1 MMRVLGTALLALT
14 LVTASSLPAQAPPR
28 VTGLRLAPSAAGETE
43 LIVETSAP
51 VEGWEDFSMASP
63 PRLVV
68 DLAGAR
74 TALQNRFDGIRRGG
88 VQGIRT
94 SQFSANVVRVV
105 VDLDRVTPYTITRA
119 SDGLHIR
126 FAGAAGTFAAWNSAA
141 APPSTAPAVA
151 PRAAAPQQPCITA
164 SFIETDILDVLASF
178 AEFASRSI
186 VPGAGVK
193 GTVNASIRCQ
203 PWDIA
208 LESILSA
215 QGLAAQELP
224 SGIIQVD
231 SLGALQRRETQ
242 EALVTQTFRINYV
255 PVAEIVSSLEP
266 LKTERGR
273 ISSNVSTNML
283 IVTDTRS
290 VVDDLAQMV
299 QRLDVRTPQVSI
311 EAKIIFVNRTRA
323 DELGLTYDL
332 KDSRGN
338 SLNRLT
344 AVPDPLNPGELT
356 SDNLVLLGGN
366 SIAALGNAS
375 VRVQS
380 SQLET
385 VMSLVLGR
393 YTLVTFLDALQSIQ
407 LSDVQAAPVITA
419 LDNQEAEIMVGERT
433 PIRVVDLGSTG
444 TGGGAAG
451 GGTTVNAPRASAE
464 LVETGIILRVTPHVT
479 DDRHILMQIHA
490 ERSNAQLVATEIG
503 VNFQRQAGTTRLM
516 VADGETAVIG
526 GLTVTEVQN
535 TTSGIPFLMDIPFVG
550 RLFRTERKQEQKRD
564 LLIMVTPHIIG
575 EHAAV
580 PLAE

>member
-1 MMRVLGTALLALT
+1 MKRVPGIALLASTLLPVCALT
-14 LVTASSLPAQAPPR
+14 AQEPVR
-28 VTGLRLAPSAAGETE
+28 VTGLRLAPAGGATE
-43 LIVETSAP
+43 LVVETSAP
-51 VEGWEDFSMASP
+51 VESWKDFSMGNPA
-63 PRLVV
+63 RVVV
-68 DLAGAR
+68 DLEGAR
-74 TALQNRFDGIRRGG
+74 SVLQQSRFDDVSRGG
-88 VQGIRT
+88 VEGVRT
-94 SQFSANVVRVV
+94 SQFAANVVRVV
-105 VDLDRVTPYTITRA
+105 VDLDGSRPYTVTRGA
-119 SDGLHIR
+119 DGLHVR
-126 FAGAAGTFAAWNSAA
+126 LTGAPGGFTAWSSAASAPARSAA
-141 APPSTAPAVA
+141 ATRTVQ
-151 PRAAAPQQPCITA
+151 AAQQPCITA
-164 SFIETDILDVLASF
+164 TFTETDILDVLASF

-203 PWDIA
+203 PWDLA
-208 LESILSA
+208 LQSILSA

-231 SLGALQRRETQ
+231 SIGALLRRETQ

-255 PVAEIVSSLEP
+255 PVDEIRTSLEP
-266 LKTERGR
+266 LRSERGK
-273 ISSNVSTNML
+273 ISSSVSTNTL
-283 IVTDTRS
+283 IVTDVQS
-290 VVDDLAQMV
+290 VVEDLGRMI

-344 AVPDPLNPGELT
+344 SVPDPLNPGEVT
-356 SDNLVLLGGN
+356 GDNLVLLGGN
-366 SIAALGNAS
+366 SIAALGNANI
-375 VRVQS
+375 RVNS
-380 SQLET
+380 PQLET

-419 LDNQEAEIMVGERT
+419 LDNQPASIKVGERT
-433 PIRVVDLGSTG
+433 PIRVVDLGAQG
-444 TGGGAAG
+444 AGGGGGGGGA
-451 GGTTVNAPRASAE
+451 TFNAPRASAE
-464 LVETGIILRVTPHVT
+464 LVETGIILQVTPHVT
-479 DDRHILMQIHA
+479 DDRHVLMQIHA

-503 VNFQRQAGTTRLM
+503 VNFQQQTGDTRLM

-526 GLTVTEVQN
+526 GLTVTEIQN
-535 TTSGIPFLMDIPFVG
+535 TTAGIPFLMDIPIIG

-575 EHAAV
+575 DRATTAPE
-580 PLAE
+580 

>member
-1 MMRVLGTALLALT
+1 MKRVPGIALLASIL
-14 LVTASSLPAQAPPR
+14 LPACALTAQEPVR
-28 VTGLRLAPSAAGETE
+28 VTGLRLVPAGGATE
-43 LIVETSAP
+43 LVVETSSP
-51 VEGWEDFSMASP
+51 VESWKDFSMGNPA
-63 PRLVV
+63 RVVV
-68 DLAGAR
+68 DLEGAR
-74 TALQNRFDGIRRGG
+74 SVLQQSRFDEVSRGG
-88 VQGIRT
+88 VEGVRT
-94 SQFSANVVRVV
+94 SQFAANVVRVV
-105 VDLDRVTPYTITRA
+105 VDLDESRPYTVSRGA
-119 SDGLHIR
+119 DGLHVR
-126 FAGAAGTFAAWNSAA
+126 LTGAPGGFTAWSSATAASARPVTATRVAQA
-141 APPSTAPAVA
+141 A
-151 PRAAAPQQPCITA
+151 QQPCITA
-164 SFIETDILDVLASF
+164 TFTETDILDVLASF

-203 PWDIA
+203 PWDLA
-208 LESILSA
+208 LQSILSA

-231 SLGALQRRETQ
+231 SIGALLRRETQ

-255 PVAEIVSSLEP
+255 PVDEIRTSLEP
-266 LKTERGR
+266 LRSERGK
-273 ISSNVSTNML
+273 ISSSVSTNTL
-283 IVTDTRS
+283 IITDVQS
-290 VVDDLAQMV
+290 VVDDLGRMI

-344 AVPDPLNPGELT
+344 SVPDPLNPGELT

-366 SIAALGNAS
+366 SIAALGNANI
-375 VRVQS
+375 RVNS
-380 SQLET
+380 PQLET

-419 LDNQEAEIMVGERT
+419 LDNQPASIKVGERT
-433 PIRVVDLGSTG
+433 PIRVVDLGAQ
-444 TGGGAAG
+444 GAAG
-451 GGTTVNAPRASAE
+451 GGGAGGATFNAPRASAE
-464 LVETGIILRVTPHVT
+464 LVETGIILQVTPHVT
-479 DDRHILMQIHA
+479 DDRHVLMQIHA

-503 VNFQRQAGTTRLM
+503 VNFQQQTGDTRLM
-516 VADGETAVIG
+516 VKDGETAVIG
-526 GLTVTEVQN
+526 GLTVTEIQN
-535 TTSGIPFLMDIPFVG
+535 TTAGIPFLMDIPIIG

-575 EHAAV
+575 DRATTAPE
-580 PLAE
+580 